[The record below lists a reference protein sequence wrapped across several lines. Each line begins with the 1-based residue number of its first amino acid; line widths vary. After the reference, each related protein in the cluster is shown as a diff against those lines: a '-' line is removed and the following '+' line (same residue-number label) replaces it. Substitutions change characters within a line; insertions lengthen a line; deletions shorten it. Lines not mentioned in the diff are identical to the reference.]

1 MSTKTSDAKTPAA
14 LRVGYL
20 LRMYP
25 RFSQTFVVNEIRELE
40 RQGVDVHIAS
50 LRLPN
55 EGMFHES
62 VTRIRAKADYLEE
75 RFVGNMRQHFSAQ
88 WKFLRRSP
96 RDYLQ
101 ALRVVRGH
109 RGVAWFELCQAA
121 SLLRWARKEQVSH
134 VHVHFGT
141 DEASVAMLASML
153 GDLSYSLTLHAFD
166 IFRDNVDRVL
176 LARKINAS
184 AFTVTV
190 CESNRRFMVEH
201 LPGVDPAKIR
211 VNYNGIELSEFAPPT
226 STTAKEREPFS
237 VFSVGRFIEKKG
249 FIHLVRA
256 TAMLRES
263 GVPIVCRIAGEGRE
277 QERLE
282 KEIRKH
288 RLGDHVQ
295 ILGPLR
301 QDEVR
306 SWMQRSACFALP
318 CVEAKDGN
326 VDALPTVLLESLA
339 CGCPSV
345 STRLSGIPEIME
357 DGESGLLVEPGT
369 DRELADAI
377 RRILTDTEL
386 ARTLSVQGRTRAEQR
401 FDGRT
406 NVATMREWL
415 TAALELGRRVPA
427 RSSAADAAIERLPTS
442 PATTQEAA

>member
-1 MSTKTSDAKTPAA
+1 MNATTDHANSPAA

-40 RQGVDVHIAS
+40 RQGVDVRIAS

-62 VTRIRAKADYLEE
+62 VTRVRAKADYLEE
-75 RFVGNMRQHFSAQ
+75 RFVGNMRQHLSAQ
-88 WKFLRRSP
+88 CKLLLRAP
-96 RDYLQ
+96 RVY
-101 ALRVVRGH
+101 ARAFRVVYRH
-109 RGVAWFELCQAA
+109 RGVSWFELCQAV
-121 SLLRWARKEQVSH
+121 SLLRWARKERIAH

-141 DEASVAMLASML
+141 DEATVAMLASML

-176 LARKINAS
+176 LARKINGS
-184 AFTVTV
+184 RFTVTV
-190 CESNRRFMVEH
+190 CESNRRFMVKH
-201 LPGVDPAKIR
+201 LPGVDPAKIH
-211 VNYNGIELSEFAPPT
+211 VNYNGIDLSEFTPSAE
-226 STTAKEREPFS
+226 EREPFS

-249 FIHLVRA
+249 FLHLVRA
-256 TAMLRES
+256 AAMLRDA
-263 GVPIVCRIAGEGRE
+263 GLPIVCRIAGEGRE
-277 QERLE
+277 QDRLE
-282 KEIRKH
+282 KEIRQH
-288 RLGDHVQ
+288 RVGDHVQ
-295 ILGPLR
+295 LLGPLR

-326 VDALPTVLLESLA
+326 IDALPTVLLESLA

-345 STRLSGIPEIME
+345 STRLSGIPEIIE
-357 DGESGLLVEPGT
+357 DGESGLLVEPGH
-369 DRELADAI
+369 DGELADAI
-377 RRILTDTEL
+377 RRVLVDNGL
-386 ARTLSVQGRTRAEQR
+386 AQNLSTQGRVRAVER
-401 FDGRT
+401 FDGRR

-415 TAALELGRRVPA
+415 TAAENIGRREPA
-427 RSSAADAAIERLPTS
+427 APLAADAARPMPTS